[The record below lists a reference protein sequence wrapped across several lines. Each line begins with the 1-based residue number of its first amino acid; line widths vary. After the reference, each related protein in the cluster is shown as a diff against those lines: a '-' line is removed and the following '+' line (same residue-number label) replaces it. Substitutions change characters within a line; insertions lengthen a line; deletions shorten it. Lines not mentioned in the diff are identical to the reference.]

1 MTGVA
6 REYVDARRVLLDALV
21 GLEPHL
27 DAFVLVGAQAVYLRT
42 IDRLPG
48 YQPFTTDADL
58 AFDPSRLADSPLL
71 AESMETAG
79 FAFSG
84 QPGIWHRTVT
94 RPGEPD
100 VTIPV
105 DLIVPEHIAPSAGR
119 RGARLPRGHGKT
131 AAQKTVGV
139 EGALVDCD
147 PIEIQALDPA
157 DQRTAIVKV
166 AGPAALLVAKAI
178 KLGERLNTPHRLL
191 AKDAGDIFRLY
202 DAYDVDDM
210 CSRLAAVGA
219 DERSA
224 TVTTLALAYLQ
235 TLFATPR
242 SPGVALAVDAL
253 AQVVDVDAVTIT
265 MVSFTRNILDRVG
278 PAPT

>member
-1 MTGVA
+1 MTEPA
-6 REYVDARRVLLDALV
+6 REYVDARRVLLDALA
-21 GLEPHL
+21 GLQPHL

-58 AFDPSRLADSPLL
+58 AFDPGRLADTPLL
-71 AESMETAG
+71 AEAMESAG

-84 QPGIWHRTVT
+84 QPGIWHRTLT

-105 DLIVPEHIAPSAGR
+105 DLIVPEHIAPAAGR

-139 EGALVDCD
+139 EGALVDFD
-147 PIEIQALDPA
+147 PIEIRALDPLDRRSA
-157 DQRTAIVKV
+157 VVKV

-178 KLGERLNTPHRLL
+178 KLGERLDKPHRLL
-191 AKDAGDIFRLY
+191 PKDAGDIFRLY
-202 DAYDVDDM
+202 DAYDVEEM
-210 CSRLAAVGA
+210 WARMAQVCG
-219 DERSA
+219 DERCEA
-224 TVTTLALAYLQ
+224 VTAGAIGYLR

-242 SPGVALAVDAL
+242 SPGIRLAIEALSPIVGGDAVARVMVSYTRNLL
-253 AQVVDVDAVTIT
+253 ERVDV
-265 MVSFTRNILDRVG
+265 SR
-278 PAPT
+278 

>member
-1 MTGVA
+1 MTDPA
-6 REYVDARRVLLDALV
+6 REYVDARRVLLDALG
-21 GLEPHL
+21 GLQPHL

-58 AFDPSRLADSPLL
+58 AFDPSRLADKPLL
-71 AESMETAG
+71 ATSMESAG

-105 DLIVPEHIAPSAGR
+105 DLIVPEHIAPAAGR
-119 RGARLPRGHGKT
+119 RGARLPGGHGKS

-139 EGALVDCD
+139 EGALVDYD
-147 PIEIQALDPA
+147 PIEIRALDAA
-157 DQRTAIVKV
+157 DPRTAVVNV

-178 KLGERLNTPHRLL
+178 KLGERLDKPHRLFP
-191 AKDAGDIFRLY
+191 KDAGDIFRLY
-202 DAYDVDDM
+202 DAYDVNEM
-210 CSRLAAVGA
+210 STRMAQVRG

-224 TVTTLALAYLQ
+224 AVSALAAGYLR

-242 SPGVALAVDAL
+242 SPGIALAVDAL
-253 AQVVDVDAVTIT
+253 SQVVSADAVKRTV
-265 MVSFTRNILDRVG
+265 VSYTRSLLDHTDR
-278 PAPT
+278 A